1 MQKREELEQ
10 QAKALGMD
18 LSYQPEVSM
27 NNIELLPDSY
37 WHIARQ
43 SGLGGS
49 NEGALN
55 GISHFNTL
63 TDVMY
68 EKVLGKKAPVDSDLQ
83 FIFDYGH
90 AMEWVL
96 LKRYANLN
104 GYKFLT
110 YIDYFVIVESSEN
123 VEAYDSRFQLAMTD
137 VYSFKTRNKQLAE
150 QAFAD
155 ISKKYTNV
163 HIEEQESNT
172 PKDVRE
178 ITPEEHKAYDAQ
190 GIVCVDRRQYRHSL
204 HECMLGD
211 MDGLCIAPDGEHI
224 GLECK
229 TYSYDQKKFQDAY
242 ATGVLGETGKVGKEE
257 YILQV
262 QHYMSV
268 LNLDRFDLIACCG
281 NRPTDLT
288 VTTIYRDLDAEKQL
302 NENCDEKW
310 EQIQNLDVKPDA
322 VDDKSFARYKST
334 LAAGTEANIEV
345 IELDESLK
353 PTFEEMDKMV
363 ADIKDLEAQL
373 KTKKE
378 ELNAKQLPIIE
389 ALNNHKAGVVYL
401 SGEDYNIEITY
412 KGMMRGGFDQDKLK
426 ANYPEIWEQF
436 KKEKVEGQRSLDWKK
451 RSKK

>member
-1 MQKREELEQ
+1 MQKREDLEQ

-27 NNIELLPDSY
+27 ENIELLPESY
-37 WHIARQ
+37 WHKTRTT
-43 SGLGGS
+43 GLGGS

-55 GISHFNTL
+55 GVSHFNTL
-63 TDVMY
+63 TDIMY
-68 EKVLGKKAPVDSDLQ
+68 EKVLGKTAPVSDELQ

-123 VEAYDSRFQLAMTD
+123 VESFDSRFKLAMTD
-137 VYSFKTRNKQLAE
+137 VYSFKTRDKQLAE
-150 QAFAD
+150 QALAD
-155 ISKKYTNV
+155 ISKKYPAA

-178 ITPEEHKAYDAQ
+178 ITPEEHEAYDAQ

-211 MDGLCIAPDGEHI
+211 MDGLCITPTGEKI

-229 TYSYDQKKFQDAY
+229 TYSYDQKKFQNAY
-242 ATGVLGETGKVGKEE
+242 ASGVLGESGKVGKQE
-257 YILQV
+257 YILQT

-281 NRPTDLT
+281 NKPTDLT

-302 NENCDEKW
+302 NENCEEKW
-310 EQIQNLDVKPDA
+310 EQIQNLDVKPEEI
-322 VDDKSFARYKST
+322 DDKSFTRLKST
-334 LAAGTEANIEV
+334 LAAGSEANIEV
-345 IELDESLK
+345 AELDESFK
-353 PTFEEMDKMV
+353 STFEEMDALVKE
-363 ADIKDLEAQL
+363 INDLDAQ
-373 KTKKE
+373 KETKQK
-378 ELNAKQLPIIE
+378 ELNAKQLAIIE
-389 ALNNHKAGVVYL
+389 ALNNHKAGVIYC
-401 SGEDYNIEITY
+401 SGEDYNIEMTY
-412 KGMMRGGFDQDKLK
+412 KGQMRGGFDSKKLK
-426 ANYPEIWEQF
+426 ANHPDIYEQYVKESKECE
-436 KKEKVEGQRSLDWKK
+436 KKLDWVY